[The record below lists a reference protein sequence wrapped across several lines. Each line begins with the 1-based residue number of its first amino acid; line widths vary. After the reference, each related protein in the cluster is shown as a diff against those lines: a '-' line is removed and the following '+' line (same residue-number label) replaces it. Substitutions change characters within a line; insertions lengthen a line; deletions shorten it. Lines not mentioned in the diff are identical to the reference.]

1 MSGILWRM
9 LNLLIVLG
17 HYYCIL
23 FDQFL
28 KYRIYTA
35 YRTRRIEGVGAGGG
49 GGKGYLYT

>member
-35 YRTRRIEGVGAGGG
+35 YRTRRIEGVGAGGRE
-49 GGKGYLYT
+49 KGYLYT